1 MYASFSFKSSAG
13 SKMPGTQQTL
23 RQTCVDR
30 TNNKW
35 LRNKNVVP
43 GPPWGKASH
52 HLNDVKDEKQDER
65 SAPGSGGKRRGA
77 CLWDTAEP
85 SSWRP
90 VGRATH
96 VWHLMFTASTTGV
109 LGPAGLHGSEQ
120 LPVTADRDSL
130 DVRNRSRAGKDVLNR
145 QSERVSG
152 S

>member
-1 MYASFSFKSSAG
+1 
-13 SKMPGTQQTL
+13 MPL
-23 RQTCVDR
+23 
-30 TNNKW
+30 
-35 LRNKNVVP
+35 
-43 GPPWGKASH
+43 S
-52 HLNDVKDEKQDER
+52 HLNPQQAARCQVPSRHSGKHVLTELTTNGYGIKMLSPAPPEVKLHTIWMTWKMKNRMRGQPRALEEDGEEPASETQL
-65 SAPGSGGKRRGA
+65 SLPAGG
-77 CLWDTAEP
+77 LWGEA
-85 SSWRP
+85 
-90 VGRATH
+90 AH